1 MNWKKAIP
9 RNVILQ
15 IVGLTVFFWLYHKL
29 AVYVMTT
36 LNIRLGAIGPK
47 AAPLYAQL
55 RTAFS
60 LWIIPAFITLTIY
73 IVIFRVFFEK
83 RKIPAYILL
92 LAFILLLVLIDTTV
106 AMIDGGLK
114 AVEEPYTRSGIEYYA
129 DVTKVEGIREFLR
142 DYTKIFGTL
151 SGHAQTHPPGGV
163 LFLWL
168 VSQLF
173 GRGLLQAAFSTIVFT
188 SLTVIPVYLL
198 AKEFYGENTAKY
210 ALGLFL
216 ITPNMVMFTAT
227 AMDGPFSFFPIWSV
241 YLFYKALS
249 GRTVHF
255 VHQRQS
261 QSSKTVG
268 FRRLQIRLTV
278 LYSVLAG
285 IALGFGMLMN
295 YTTVVIGVFFIIATI
310 ITFFAKREKFKTT
323 LLALFIAGETFVLF
337 YLCLYLWAKY
347 NFLSALWTSY
357 KRDEGGMGT
366 GYENP
371 GRYFNVSIANLFA
384 FLIGVGIP
392 LTTIWLHEIASEFRR
407 IIHSRT
413 VDSYILAYVL
423 TLLGISFS
431 TLFTLEVERIWIFMV
446 PFIVIPAAKHLYEK
460 HRSWEFYAI
469 ASLLC
474 VQILLSEIFLY
485 TYW

>member
-1 MNWKKAIP
+1 MNWKKAISH
-9 RNVILQ
+9 NIILP
-15 IVGLTVFFWLYHKL
+15 IVGLTVFFWLYHKF

-36 LNIRLGAIGPK
+36 LNISLGAIGPK
-47 AAPLYAQL
+47 AAPLYAKLQ
-55 RTAFS
+55 TDFS
-60 LWIIPAFITLTIY
+60 LWVIPAIITLSAY
-73 IVIFRVFFEK
+73 IIVFRTFFEK
-83 RKIPAYILL
+83 RKIPTYILL
-92 LAFILLLVLIDTTV
+92 PAFILLLVLIDTTV

-114 AVEEPYTRSGIEYYA
+114 AVEEPYTRSGLEYYA
-129 DVTKVEGIREFLR
+129 DVPKVEGIREFLR
-142 DYTKIFGTL
+142 DYTKLLGTL

-188 SLTVIPVYLL
+188 SFTVIPVYLL
-198 AKEFYGENTAKY
+198 AKEIYGENTAKY

-249 GRTVHF
+249 SR
-255 VHQRQS
+255 
-261 QSSKTVG
+261 
-268 FRRLQIRLTV
+268 TV
-278 LYSVLAG
+278 LYSILTG

-295 YTTVVIGVFFIIATI
+295 YTTVVIGVFFIIAAI

-323 LLALFIAGETFVLF
+323 LAALSIAGGTFIFF
-337 YLCLYLWAKY
+337 YLFLYLWAKY
-347 NFLSALWTSY
+347 NFISALWTSY
-357 KRDEGGMGT
+357 KKDEGGMGT

-392 LTTIWLHEIASEFRR
+392 LTTIWLHEIIAEYRR
-407 IIHSRT
+407 LIHSRQ
-413 VDSYILAYVL
+413 VDIYILAYVL

-431 TLFTLEVERIWIFMV
+431 TLFTLEVERIWMFIV
-446 PFIVIPAAKHLYEK
+446 PFIVMPAAKHLYEK
-460 HRSWEFYAI
+460 HRSWEFYAV

-474 VQILLSEIFLY
+474 LQILLSEIFWY